1 MNAGVG
7 GPGGAP
13 PADMAAQ
20 HKAVATGPND
30 VKVQKVAKATG
41 ADARSVEEIW
51 AQRDKL
57 KGKPVTVRGQ
67 VVKFTPVM
75 GKNFLHLRDGTGA
88 ADKNNNDVTV
98 TTSDT
103 AAIGDV
109 VTAKGTVIVDK
120 DFGAGY
126 AYPVLID
133 DAKVTK

>member
-1 MNAGVG
+1 MPANMG

-13 PADMAAQ
+13 PAEMAAQ
-20 HKAVATGPND
+20 HKAVATGPD

-41 ADARSVEEIW
+41 ADGRTVEEIW
-51 AQRDKL
+51 AQREKL
-57 KGKPVTVRGQ
+57 KGKPVAVRGQ

-75 GKNFLHLRDGTGA
+75 GKNFLHLRDGTGS
-88 ADKNNNDVTV
+88 ADTNNNDVTV
-98 TTSDT
+98 TTGDS
-103 AAIGDV
+103 AAVGDV

-126 AYPVLID
+126 AYPVLVD